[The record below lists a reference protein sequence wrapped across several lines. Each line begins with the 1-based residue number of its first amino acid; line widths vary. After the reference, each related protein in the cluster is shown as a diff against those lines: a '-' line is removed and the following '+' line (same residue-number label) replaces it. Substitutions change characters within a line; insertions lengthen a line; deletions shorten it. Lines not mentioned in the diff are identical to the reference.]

1 MDPKKCERISEGYV
15 RIRECGRRSKAASQL
30 ARGCLVGENL
40 MEIDALAAFL
50 NRLADAAADS
60 IMPYF
65 RADMAI
71 ENKAGGGFDPVTAAD
86 CDAEAAMRKLINA
99 EFPEHGII
107 GEEFGAER
115 DRADFVWVIDPID
128 GTRSFISGLPVWGT
142 LIGLLK
148 DGEPLIGMMAQ
159 PFTGERFFGDGR
171 RAWYRG
177 PGGDKELTARRCPSI
192 GRATLFTTSPAL
204 IRGDDRVAYDHVE
217 AAVRFARYGIDCY
230 AYCMVAA
237 GHADIV
243 IETELQAYDIVALIP
258 IVEGAGGRVSDW
270 QGRSAAAGGRVVA
283 TGDRRLHDD
292 VLALLAS

>member
-1 MDPKKCERISEGYV
+1 
-15 RIRECGRRSKAASQL
+15 
-30 ARGCLVGENL
+30 

-50 NRLADAAADS
+50 NRLADAASDS

-65 RADMAI
+65 RANMAV
-71 ENKAGGGFDPVTAAD
+71 ENKVGSGFDPVTAAD
-86 CDAEAAMRKLINA
+86 RDAEAAMRKLINA
-99 EFPEHGII
+99 EFPDHGIV

-115 DRADFVWVIDPID
+115 EEADFVWVIDPID

-159 PFTGERFFGDGR
+159 PFTGERFAGDGA

-177 PGGDKELTARRCPSI
+177 PGGDKALTARSCPSVDE
-192 GRATLFTTSPAL
+192 ATLFTTSPAL
-204 IRGDDRVAYDHVE
+204 MNGGDRTAYDRVE
-217 AAVRFARYGIDCY
+217 AAVRFARYGTDCY

-237 GHADIV
+237 GHADVV

-258 IVEGAGGRVSDW
+258 IVEGAGGRITDW
-270 QGRSAAAGGRVVA
+270 RGASAAAGGSIVA
-283 TGDRRLHDD
+283 SGDRRLHDA
-292 VLALLAS
+292 VLALLAP